1 MGEQKENA
9 HSGFEPSGKEN
20 SEQTLKA
27 NEETFL
33 TGRAPNFVNNM
44 IYITETLYCPAM
56 GLHSRTGFPKTL
68 SRILPYVNLFA
79 SDTGKM
85 FLLTYH
91 NFGFVF
97 LLVVHPRLETV

>member
-33 TGRAPNFVNNM
+33 TGRAPNFLNNM

-56 GLHSRTGFPKTL
+56 GLHSRIGFPKTL
-68 SRILPYVNLFA
+68 SRILLYTKSFA
-79 SDTGKM
+79 SNTGK
-85 FLLTYH
+85 
-91 NFGFVF
+91 VF
-97 LLVVHPRLETV
+97 